1 MAGDD
6 TGTLMSFHD
15 VAAELEGKFPSHWIT
30 VEGGRRG
37 LRFAATRKPGEA
49 GPAVIIGAASEIR
62 DALGGKPA

>member
-15 VAAELEGKFPSHWIT
+15 QASELAREFPSHLIT
-30 VEGGRRG
+30 VQGGRRG
-37 LRFAATRKPGEA
+37 LRFAAERKPGEA
-49 GPAVIIGAASEIR
+49 GPAVVIGGASEVR